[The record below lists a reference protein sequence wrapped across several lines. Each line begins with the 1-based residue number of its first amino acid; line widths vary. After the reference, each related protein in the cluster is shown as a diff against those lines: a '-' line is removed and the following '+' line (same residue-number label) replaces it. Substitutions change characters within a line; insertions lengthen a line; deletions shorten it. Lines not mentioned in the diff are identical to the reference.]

1 MSRRGLPNRA
11 HICRLLQRGGEVPA
25 GAIRRILL
33 VGKQS
38 TISERNTSGSIS
50 IPVKWASILGHF
62 HRVGSFPNSPEQDT
76 DLGRSLRAGQIRSA
90 VLRLRRSNCKTLAA
104 RFSHNLFG
112 CNDFS
117 SGVCY
122 KTLTK
127 GSSERNMPPH
137 RRRWRCVASAE
148 MSTGCIP
155 APLTKSGEV

>member
-1 MSRRGLPNRA
+1 MSPRALTRRG
-11 HICRLLQRGGEVPA
+11 RLSWPTPREGENPT
-25 GAIRRILL
+25 GAVRRIWL

-38 TISERNTSGSIS
+38 TISNRTTSRLTSFLRERSSC
-50 IPVKWASILGHF
+50 LGDL
-62 HRVGSFPNSPEQDT
+62 HRVGSFPSSPQQDAA
-76 DLGRSLRAGQIRSA
+76 LGRLLRAGQTRSA
-90 VLRLRRSNCKTLAA
+90 GLRLRRSSCKTSVA
-104 RFSHNLFG
+104 RFSHNLFS

-117 SGVCY
+117 SAVYY